1 MLSGLETSDYPAE
14 SILRTRI
21 YDCLMN
27 LPRMHLRVDKY
38 REASVGSHQRSF
50 QFLWQSMT
58 DTIDEAQYDQNATSI
73 LSTFRVKVDSAP
85 IQPSLKDKKDKEKE
99 KKKQKDEKERR
110 GTCGSCQYSTDQS

>member
-1 MLSGLETSDYPAE
+1 
-14 SILRTRI
+14 
-21 YDCLMN
+21 
-27 LPRMHLRVDKY
+27 MHLRVDKY